1 MKTSFALLF
10 LLIVAVACV
19 SAETRNTLAAKT
31 LDDQIQFYQQ
41 KVKANPKDVV
51 PYNQLAYAYIRK
63 VRATAD
69 QSYNSL
75 AEKLLTQALKMEPN
89 NYEALVYLALVH
101 MSQHRFSD
109 ARVFALK
116 AIDASPEDSDAYG
129 VLGDAL
135 FELGLYNECADAYQK
150 LMDLRPSTAAYSRA
164 FYYRRLTGDVAGA
177 TTMMIKAYHS
187 ADFRDPENVAW
198 CLLQLG
204 NLSFNS
210 GRLDEAEKIYQRAL
224 DALPN
229 YFNALAAMAKVKAA
243 QGKTDLAIS
252 LYEKAIAIVPMPDFV
267 SSLGDLYAS
276 LGNTKEAEKQYQLV
290 EYIGLISK
298 ANQEVYNRQLALFYA
313 DHDRKLDEAL
323 ALAQSEIEIR
333 KDIYGYDALAWCLY
347 KNGRYPEA
355 AIEIQRA
362 LKMETQ
368 DSMLFYHAG
377 MIFQKLGQHAE
388 ARKYLDE
395 ARSLNP
401 HFHLLFSKIA
411 ENTIQQIDSTKRTG
425 L

>member
-1 MKTSFALLF
+1 MKTSFAILL
-10 LLIVAVACV
+10 LLIVAVTCV
-19 SAETRNTLAAKT
+19 SAETRDPLAAKT
-31 LDDQIQFYQQ
+31 LDEQVQFYQQ
-41 KVKANPKDVV
+41 KVKANPKDVAL
-51 PYNQLAYAYIRK
+51 YNQLAYTYIRK

-69 QSYNSL
+69 QTYNNL
-75 AEKLLTQALKMEPN
+75 AEKLLTQALQMEQN

-109 ARVFALK
+109 AREFALK

-135 FELGLYNECADAYQK
+135 FELGQYEDCADAYQK

-164 FYYRRLTGDVAGA
+164 FYYRRITGDLEGA
-177 TTMMIKAYHS
+177 ASMMIKAYQS

-204 NLSFNS
+204 NLSFGS

-229 YFNALAAMAKVKAA
+229 YFNGLAAMAKVKAA
-243 QGKTDLAIS
+243 QNKPEEAIS

-276 LGNTKEAEKQYQLV
+276 LGNSKEAEKQYQLV

-313 DHDRKLDEAL
+313 DHDRKLEEAL
-323 ALAQSEIEIR
+323 VLAQSEIEIR

-347 KNGRYPEA
+347 KNGRYPDA
-355 AIEIQRA
+355 AIAIQEA
-362 LKMETQ
+362 LRMETK
-368 DSMLFYHAG
+368 DSMLLYHAG
-377 MIFQKLGQHAE
+377 MIYEKLGQHPE
-388 ARKYLDE
+388 ARKYLQE

-411 ENTIQQIDSTKRTG
+411 ENTIQQIDSKKITG